1 MKQFNNNELIG
12 ITGTIGAGKS
22 FLAQSFSLL
31 YPQYE
36 NRINVIEIDNIRRNL
51 LWESLSALALDLR
64 LKLIKTFNI
73 SHYDKN
79 LFFNRKDFTEYIFS
93 HTDILQ
99 QFNQL
104 CKPFFIQEINQLRKE
119 DKVNLLVWV
128 NLIEENYLPLLDF
141 IIFVDVT
148 EKTWLQRNLN
158 DLESLQ
164 TRIKFQTNYNEKIKL
179 LETIN
184 IPYEVF
190 YNE

>member
-22 FLAQSFSLL
+22 FLAQSFSIL

>member
-119 DKVNLLVWV
+119 DKVNIVKEIL
-128 NLIEENYLPLLDF
+128 
-141 IIFVDVT
+141 
-148 EKTWLQRNLN
+148 
-158 DLESLQ
+158 
-164 TRIKFQTNYNEKIKL
+164 
-179 LETIN
+179 
-184 IPYEVF
+184 
-190 YNE
+190 

>member
-22 FLAQSFSLL
+22 FLAQSFSHL

-51 LWESLSALALDLR
+51 LWESLNALALDLR

-128 NLIEENYLPLLDF
+128 NIIEENYLPLLDF
-141 IIFVDVT
+141 LIFVDVT

-164 TRIKFQTNYNEKIKL
+164 TRIKFQNNYNEKIKL

>member
-51 LWESLSALALDLR
+51 LWESLNALALDLR

-79 LFFNRKDFTEYIFS
+79 LFFNRKNFTEYIFS

-104 CKPFFIQEINQLRKE
+104 CKPFFIQEINQLREE

-141 IIFVDVT
+141 LIFVDVT

-158 DLESLQ
+158 DLELLQ